1 MKKINKKRFAIAII
15 TIIISLALIIG
26 TVIFANNLKEKGL
39 ASLFTTNVYEEAFE
53 TNERDIKVITVM
65 EATLIF
71 GILGMAAA
79 KLEENA
85 ELLKLEIEERRILK
99 EGVRI
104 WV

>member
-1 MKKINKKRFAIAII
+1 MKKINKKRFSIAII
-15 TIIISLALIIG
+15 TIAISIALIIE
-26 TVIFANNLKEKGL
+26 TVIFANDLKEKGL

-53 TNERDIKVITVM
+53 IDERDIKVITVM
-65 EATLIF
+65 EITVIV

-85 ELLKLEIEERRILK
+85 ELLKLEIEERRLLK

-104 WV
+104 